1 MAGKRKPKRTTRRR
15 EDLSKPSKWR
25 LQHGGFEGPI
35 RTADPE
41 TGNPVA
47 HRRAVDTLRA
57 MLANG
62 TITEAMHDAGAIF
75 RAQFRAA
82 ALDTVRISS
91 LIRISGA
98 TGDPLTERNVDA
110 RRKVAAALDA
120 LGSQDSAAGSCVWHV
135 LGCEASVREW
145 ATRQGWGGKLV
156 GHSQAQGI
164 LVAALGVLAWHYG
177 LDKGGPGPANPPG
190 AELGTERGRHP

>member
-1 MAGKRKPKRTTRRR
+1 MAGKRKPKRATAQH

-25 LQHGGFEGPI
+25 LQHGSFEGPV
-35 RTADPE
+35 RMDDPE
-41 TGNPVA
+41 TGTPVA
-47 HRRAVDTLRA
+47 HRRAVDTLGA

-62 TITEAMHDAGAIF
+62 TITQAMHDAGAVF

-82 ALDTVRISS
+82 ALDTVRASP
-91 LIRISGA
+91 LIRIPGG

-120 LGSQDSAAGSCVWHV
+120 LGSQDSAAGSCAWHV

-145 ATRQGWGGKLV
+145 AARQGWGGKLV

-164 LVAALGVLAWHYG
+164 LVATLGVLAWHYG
-177 LDKGGPGPANPPG
+177 LDKGRPGPANRPG